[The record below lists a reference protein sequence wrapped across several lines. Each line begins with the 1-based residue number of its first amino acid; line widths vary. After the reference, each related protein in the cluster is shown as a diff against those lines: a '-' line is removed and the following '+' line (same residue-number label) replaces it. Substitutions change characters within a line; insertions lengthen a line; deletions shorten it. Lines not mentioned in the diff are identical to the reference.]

1 MTMVNVMERLIL
13 YIDVN
18 NAFLSW
24 TATEKLN
31 NGEETDIRN
40 IPAVIGGDEEKRSGI
55 VLAKSQLAKEFGIK
69 TGETLYSARKKC
81 PGIKVY
87 PSNFEIY
94 RKYSDAMI
102 EILKRYTEKIERM
115 SIDECA
121 IDLTN
126 FVQKNEKIEDVAKEI
141 SDTIKNELKFT
152 VNIGISHN
160 KMLAKMASDFEKPD
174 KIHTLYE
181 NEIKEK
187 MWKLPVSELL
197 MVGRKTTEKLNLIG
211 IYKIGELASR
221 NEKDII
227 RRFGKLGKTI
237 WEYANGIDNSPVK
250 PNDDIP
256 KGIGNSVTLPHDEK
270 NLDKLNEVLLA
281 LCEQVAYRLRKQ
293 KMKTKTI
300 NVQIKNNEFQ
310 NFSHQRKMQEETDS
324 TKIIFTEAKKLLYEL
339 YNSASNKNV
348 RLIGLRVDTSNDENE
363 QITLFKET
371 KEENEKQNKVD
382 KAIDYL
388 KEKYGYDMV
397 TRAGKMHIEKMIR
410 LKE

>member
-1 MTMVNVMERLIL
+1 MERLIL

-31 NGEETDIRN
+31 NGEEIDIRN

-102 EILKRYTEKIERM
+102 EILKRYTDKIERM

-181 NEIKEK
+181 TEIKEK
-187 MWKLPVSELL
+187 MWNLPVGELL
-197 MVGRKTTEKLNLIG
+197 MVGRKTAEKLNLIG

-250 PNDDIP
+250 PNDDTP

-293 KMKTKTI
+293 KMKTKTV

-324 TKIIFTEAKKLLYEL
+324 TKIIFAEAKKLLYEL
-339 YNSASNKNV
+339 YNSAANKNV

-382 KAIDYL
+382 KTIDYL

>member
-1 MTMVNVMERLIL
+1 
-13 YIDVN
+13 
-18 NAFLSW
+18 
-24 TATEKLN
+24 
-31 NGEETDIRN
+31 
-40 IPAVIGGDEEKRSGI
+40 
-55 VLAKSQLAKEFGIK
+55 
-69 TGETLYSARKKC
+69 
-81 PGIKVY
+81 
-87 PSNFEIY
+87 
-94 RKYSDAMI
+94 
-102 EILKRYTEKIERM
+102 
-115 SIDECA
+115 
-121 IDLTN
+121 
-126 FVQKNEKIEDVAKEI
+126 
-141 SDTIKNELKFT
+141 
-152 VNIGISHN
+152 
-160 KMLAKMASDFEKPD
+160 
-174 KIHTLYE
+174 
-181 NEIKEK
+181 

-293 KMKTKTI
+293 KMKTKTV

-348 RLIGLRVDTSNDENE
+348 RLIGLRVDTSNGENE

-382 KAIDYL
+382 KTIDYL